1 LVFVSTSKQVLEA
14 FFRRALAWEKRA
26 GGEEQEEG
34 LHAISLSEE
43 RDGVYFYKSGHEIG
57 VMLEGNPANFP
68 SQKIRS
74 IVPGLK
80 GFALVI
86 IQLDK
91 NTQET
96 EFKKFLMAVHASN
109 VDELQYYNVVVIY
122 NEECREFNAQEV
134 MEGKLHCVQR
144 AFWFDTREKKAQGH
158 LLQNSLT
165 PLLIG
170 HWVAEG
176 QVTGRCCQ
184 LQNTNASNVF
194 PCEGVDTGRIPVE
207 LVATIIEK
215 FSFEGQWVLDL
226 TNTVGF
232 V

>member
-1 LVFVSTSKQVLEA
+1 MISMCRWNCFFCFFFMNSLPTVIQMDVPLLVYSAQNWDSPVSVPYCATIKFKAKQIRFFFTLVFVSTSKQVLEA

-91 NTQET
+91 
-96 EFKKFLMAVHASN
+96 VS
-109 VDELQYYNVVVIY
+109 
-122 NEECREFNAQEV
+122 
-134 MEGKLHCVQR
+134 
-144 AFWFDTREKKAQGH
+144 
-158 LLQNSLT
+158 
-165 PLLIG
+165 
-170 HWVAEG
+170 
-176 QVTGRCCQ
+176 
-184 LQNTNASNVF
+184 
-194 PCEGVDTGRIPVE
+194 
-207 LVATIIEK
+207 
-215 FSFEGQWVLDL
+215 
-226 TNTVGF
+226 
-232 V
+232 